1 MKPSQEEHVTFWQ
14 TVAEAL
20 NAGGKTIVGA
30 LSEAKS
36 ALAGTDLEK
45 AVASL
50 IADVESGKTLSEAM
64 AKRPEVFDE
73 RITKAVAAG
82 ERGGVMNAVASLIA
96 SALQAKDLAG
106 LETLLPS
113 PEAIEY
119 VSHLIE
125 KALQARASD
134 LHFDQTERGRGH
146 VRMRIDGVLHEVDP
160 PAEGTLPKVIDY
172 VKVMAAMNVAER
184 RLPQDGQCATRNYN
198 LRVSTVPAYYGER
211 AVIRILSRE
220 TEGIL
225 LGLTKLGLSDED
237 LERVQR
243 FCRLP
248 SGLVVVNGPT
258 GSGKTTL
265 LYSMLME
272 LNQPDRAII
281 TVEDP
286 VELTFDRIG
295 QIQIR
300 PQIGLTFARALR
312 SMLRQ
317 APNVLMVGEIRDL
330 ETAECVVQAAMTGHL
345 VLTTLHANNSVLAIK
360 RILDIGIQP
369 HLMNSALA
377 GVISLRLVRRLCS
390 KCKEKTDMPRHSLPP
405 EAVEFLASRK
415 DTQFFRPKGCQDC
428 RDTGFSGRTAIFEVL
443 TMNDRLR
450 QLIADHADLAA
461 MREAA
466 RDGGMTTMLMDG
478 LAKAAQGITSMDEV
492 LRVVPIGAN
501 A

>member
-64 AKRPEVFDE
+64 GKLPEVFDK
-73 RITKAVAAG
+73 RIVKAVDAG
-82 ERGGVMNAVASLIA
+82 ERGGVMAPVASLVA
-96 SALQAKDLAG
+96 SALQAKDLTE

-119 VSHLIE
+119 VSDLIA
-125 KALQARASD
+125 KALQARAGD
-134 LHFDQTERGRGH
+134 LHFDQGERGRGH

-160 PAEGTLPKVIDY
+160 PPEGTFPKVIDY
-172 VKVMAAMNVAER
+172 IKVMAGMNVAER
-184 RLPQDGQCATRNYN
+184 RLPQDGQCAARTYN

-211 AVIRILSRE
+211 AVIRIINRE
-220 TEGIL
+220 TEDIL
-225 LGLTKLGLSDED
+225 LGLPTLGLSDED
-237 LERVQR
+237 LGRVQR
-243 FCRLP
+243 LCHLP

-286 VELTFDRIG
+286 VEFTFDRIG

-300 PQIGLTFARALR
+300 PQIGLTFARAVR
-312 SMLRQ
+312 HMLRQ
-317 APNVLMVGEIRDL
+317 APNVIMVGEIRDL
-330 ETAECVVQAAMTGHL
+330 EIAECVVQAALTGHL

-369 HLMNSALA
+369 HLVNSALA
-377 GVISLRLVRRLCS
+377 GVISMRLVRTLCGE
-390 KCKEKTDMPRHSLPP
+390 CKQPADLPRHSVPP
-405 EAVEFLASRK
+405 EAAQFVASRK
-415 DTQFFRPKGCQDC
+415 DARFFKPKGCEHC
-428 RDTGFSGRTAIFEVL
+428 RATGFSGRTAIFEVL

-450 QLIADHADLAA
+450 QLIADTADLAA
-461 MREAA
+461 MREGAK
-466 RDGGMTTMLMDG
+466 DGGMKTMLMDG
-478 LAKAAQGITSMDEV
+478 LTKAGQGITSVEEV
-492 LRVVPIGAN
+492 LRVAPVGAN
-501 A
+501 V